1 LKLENSE
8 NATEWKLMS
17 CGKKTNRSRQ
27 NYIPDDNGIRYVTIF
42 VKSMTP
48 MLERF
53 RKSGIKTLGE
63 TPTMLDENRQF
74 MLVQV
79 PDGNFVELIGP
90 K

>member
-1 LKLENSE
+1 
-8 NATEWKLMS
+8 
-17 CGKKTNRSRQ
+17 
-27 NYIPDDNGIRYVTIF
+27 
-42 VKSMTP
+42 MTP